1 MKAKRCTILDRHK
14 PIDVFPGKL
23 EDFTLGPAEEVDAG
37 VAAKLPWTLY
47 CLDLDRREAVFVA
60 LPEGTDL
67 STAPFSGLAQFRL
80 ASEALV
86 VPLEALDDLARAAPE
101 PEALTFVYS
110 MGRCGSTLLN
120 ALLNTADAMWSLS
133 EPWAIEVV
141 RNAVAFGREERVSLL
156 RAVVRL
162 LNRPPAG
169 KPGTHLGVKLRS
181 QTLFFAP
188 ALHEAF
194 PEAHN
199 IFLYRE
205 GLGWADSRYR
215 TGQRLAGFVGDPPD
229 MPRRLWRG
237 LAGNVPSETLTRDF
251 GIDPEH
257 PTTGE
262 MLAAAWAT
270 HLERYD
276 ELVAEGMRFFPLRYD
291 ELESDPERVLGK
303 LFDLCDL
310 SLPAKETLLA
320 PFARDS
326 QQGTSLERGAKAA
339 PLDAGQ
345 IADFR
350 TTLARHPVY
359 KSPDWRVREAL

>member
-1 MKAKRCTILDRHK
+1 
-14 PIDVFPGKL
+14 
-23 EDFTLGPAEEVDAG
+23 
-37 VAAKLPWTLY
+37 
-47 CLDLDRREAVFVA
+47 
-60 LPEGTDL
+60 
-67 STAPFSGLAQFRL
+67 L

-86 VPLEALDDLARAAPE
+86 VPLEALDGLASAAPE
-101 PEALTFVYS
+101 PDALTIVYS

-120 ALLNTADAMWSLS
+120 ALLNTADGMWSLS

-141 RNAVAFGREERVSLL
+141 RNAVAFGPDERASLL

-162 LNRPPAG
+162 LYRPPTA
-169 KPGTHLGVKLRS
+169 KRATHLGVKLRS

-188 ALHEAF
+188 ALQEAF

-199 IFLYRE
+199 VFLYRE
-205 GLGWADSRYR
+205 GIGWANSRYR
-215 TGQRLAGFVGDPPD
+215 TGQRLARVVGDSPD
-229 MPRRLWRG
+229 LAARLRRG
-237 LAGNVPSETLTRDF
+237 LAGNVPSEKLTRDF
-251 GIDPEH
+251 RIDPDH
-257 PTTGE
+257 PTSGQ

-291 ELESDPERVLGK
+291 DLEDNPERMLAK
-303 LFDLCDL
+303 LFAFCGLR
-310 SLPAKETLLA
+310 LPGKERLLA

-345 IADFR
+345 IAEFCG
-350 TTLARHPVY
+350 TLAHHPVY
-359 KSPDWRVREAL
+359 KSPDWRVPDLAL